1 MVKVG
6 DKIRIIQMDGEP
18 LYSGSVGV
26 VEHIEDIGQNHG
38 NWGGCALI
46 PGVDQFEVVEEWKME
61 KELEFKEI
69 INIIQNHR
77 KNAYRKINEELV
89 MMYYEIGQYLS
100 KKVNDGE
107 YGEGV
112 ISKIANKINEQYPTL
127 NGFSKRGLYQMIQ
140 FYEIYKNNQKVR
152 TLLAQLS
159 WTNNL
164 LILRG
169 TKTIEEKEF
178 YIRLCIKNNYS
189 SRELNRQIQSHY
201 YERFLL
207 SNGNALESLEPV
219 VGEEDCPNTK
229 LLDVYS
235 LEFLDLPNNYKE
247 KDLKSAIMSNLKDFI
262 LEIGKDFSF
271 VGQEYRI
278 QVGGRDFYI
287 DLLFYNRAYSCL
299 VAFELKIGEFEPEYL
314 SKMNFYLEALDR
326 QERKEGENPSVGIIL
341 CSSKNETIVE
351 YARARSNSPTA
362 ISTYETKLIDKK
374 LLQKKL
380 IEYQKAIDDK
390 D

>member
-1 MVKVG
+1 M
-6 DKIRIIQMDGEP
+6 
-18 LYSGSVGV
+18 
-26 VEHIEDIGQNHG
+26 
-38 NWGGCALI
+38 
-46 PGVDQFEVVEEWKME
+46 
-61 KELEFKEI
+61 
-69 INIIQNHR
+69 
-77 KNAYRKINEELV
+77 
-89 MMYYEIGQYLS
+89 
-100 KKVNDGE
+100 
-107 YGEGV
+107 
-112 ISKIANKINEQYPTL
+112 
-127 NGFSKRGLYQMIQ
+127 
-140 FYEIYKNNQKVR
+140 
-152 TLLAQLS
+152 
-159 WTNNL
+159 

-169 TKTIEEKEF
+169 TNTIEEKEF
-178 YIRLCIKNNYS
+178 YIHLCIKNNYS
-189 SRELNRQIQSHY
+189 YRELKRQIISHY
-201 YERFLL
+201 YERYLL

-247 KDLKSAIMSNLKDFI
+247 KNLKSAIMSNLKDFI

-299 VAFELKIGEFEPEYL
+299 VAFELKIGEFESEYL

-351 YARARSNSPTA
+351 YAQARSNSPTA

-380 IEYQKAIDDK
+380 IEYQKTFDDK

>member
-1 MVKVG
+1 
-6 DKIRIIQMDGEP
+6 
-18 LYSGSVGV
+18 
-26 VEHIEDIGQNHG
+26 
-38 NWGGCALI
+38 
-46 PGVDQFEVVEEWKME
+46 ME

-69 INIIQNHR
+69 ISIIQNHR
-77 KNAYRKINEELV
+77 QNAYRKINEELV
-89 MMYYEIGQYLS
+89 TMYFEIGKYLS
-100 KKVNDGE
+100 EKVKSEDWG
-107 YGEGV
+107 
-112 ISKIANKINEQYPTL
+112 SKTIDKLVLTIKSQYPYL
-127 NGFSKRGLYQMIQ
+127 KGFNRAGLYRMIQ
-140 FYEIYKNNQKVR
+140 FYETYRDNIIVSPLV
-152 TLLAQLS
+152 TQLS

-164 LILRG
+164 LILQG

-189 SRELNRQIQSHY
+189 KRELHRQIQSHY

-219 VGEEDCPNTK
+219 VGEEDAPNAK
-229 LLDVYS
+229 ILDQYF

-351 YARARSNSPTA
+351 YAQTRSNSPTA

-380 IEYQKAIDDK
+380 IEYQKAFDDK